1 MPRANVYVELDG
13 NEICLLH
20 LDDDEQKL
28 VARIHRRARTNPD
41 RTAFDNYWTVAVG
54 AFYEARGLPRK
65 AVPHTIPWRVAQDL
79 SGRLGVTAG
88 LVRLGDWRDD
98 LEDLVR
104 EDFPTRRAFCEATGI
119 SEDMLSHVLAGR
131 KDLSLAALTQA
142 LERIGYALHIRR
154 VPEVQKAQAGR
165 KKRTG

>member
-1 MPRANVYVELDG
+1 MKRTDVYVDLDG
-13 NEICLLH
+13 HEIALAG
-20 LDDDEQKL
+20 LDAEERRL
-28 VARIHRRARTNPD
+28 VARLRRRARTHTD
-41 RTAFDNYWTVAVG
+41 WTDFDNYWTREVG
-54 AFYEARGLPRK
+54 TFYDVRRVPRRLSRDS
-65 AVPHTIPWRVAQDL
+65 VPVRIAQDL
-79 SGRLGVTAG
+79 SARLGTAAG

-104 EDFPTRRAFCEATGI
+104 QEFPTRRAFCEATGI

-142 LERIGYALHIRR
+142 LERIGYALRIQR
-154 VPEVQKAQAGR
+154 VPEIQTAQAGR